1 MRASVIYR
9 NGYFLSAELSRR
21 EIAEVVIE
29 VTNAL
34 NINYITYLFRG
45 NDQVRMDMDIEILDK
60 IT

>member
-1 MRASVIYR
+1 MYR